1 MSTMG
6 GKYTNHLTATTLMHF
21 WQVENG
27 REKLNTLSEEISTR
41 VEERCQC
48 EFSMLN
54 IIGPKFRCFA
64 ESEDAVTYR
73 AQISGT
79 VTASAEDIATDVS
92 DWLSEGPLITFDF
105 ILIAVD
111 TSCQV
116 VVSSFADPECSAAAM
131 EFPAGAA
138 VGGAIGAVFFMIVV
152 SIFLLVCFCAF
163 RKRSNLHKSKS
174 R

>member
-6 GKYTNHLTATTLMHF
+6 GKYTNHLTATTSMHF

-27 REKLNTLSEEISTR
+27 REKLNTLSEAISTS
-41 VEERCQC
+41 VQERCQC
-48 EFSMLN
+48 EFSVAN
-54 IIGPKFRCFA
+54 IMNPKFRCFA
-64 ESEDAVTYR
+64 ESESAVIYR
-73 AQISGT
+73 AQTSRT
-79 VTASAEDIATDVS
+79 VTASAEEIATYVS

-131 EFPAGAA
+131 EFPVGAA
-138 VGGAIGAVFFMIVV
+138 VGGGIYFLLIVV

-163 RKRSNLHKSKS
+163 KKRSNLHKSKS

>member
-116 VVSSFADPECSAAAM
+116 VVSSFADPECIPAAI
-131 EFPAGAA
+131 EFPVGAA
-138 VGGAIGAVFFMIVV
+138 VGGGIGVVLLIVV
-152 SIFLLVCFCAF
+152 SIIVLVCLCVL
-163 RKRSNLHKSKS
+163 RKRHKI
-174 R
+174 RY